1 MNSQL
6 QYSRDV
12 ENISVVD
19 VKIALDA
26 DRGTDR

>member
-1 MNSQL
+1 MNVQL

-19 VKIALDA
+19 LTVVLDA
-26 DRGTDR
+26 D